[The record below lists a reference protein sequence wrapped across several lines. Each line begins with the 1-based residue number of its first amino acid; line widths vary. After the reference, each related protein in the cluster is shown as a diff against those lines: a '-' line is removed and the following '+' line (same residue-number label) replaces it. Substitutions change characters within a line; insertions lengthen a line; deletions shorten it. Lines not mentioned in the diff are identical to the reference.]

1 MTVEKSTRFTIY
13 KEGVENVCR
22 KESLKNLGRFLRS
35 DEERIFKGRLQLY
48 KNAGQ
53 IAVEVKGKL
62 AGKITTEDF
71 TGYLEKVKNMSD
83 NSTVQK

>member
-1 MTVEKSTRFTIY
+1 
-13 KEGVENVCR
+13 
-22 KESLKNLGRFLRS
+22 
-35 DEERIFKGRLQLY
+35 LY
-48 KNAGQ
+48 KNAGE
-53 IAVEVKGKL
+53 IAVEVIGKL